1 MWRGLGGHQS
11 TGAGSDPDAVEGS
24 GIGGRWE
31 KGGVHP
37 VPPGGRGGSPM
48 RLLRVRRPEEEGE
61 EEGQQGRVGSEPR
74 LQRVI
79 AVDC

>member
-1 MWRGLGGHQS
+1 MDAVGWSGRGGRKGEVWGLGVQ
-11 TGAGSDPDAVEGS
+11 
-24 GIGGRWE
+24 
-31 KGGVHP
+31 P